1 MDLNKPSRAAQTPM
15 VVVLGLPDSV
25 HTARWLNM
33 VRGRG
38 IRFVLL
44 PVYFGPVCP
53 EIESA
58 QIISDLADADRLSDR
73 DIGIFDLDSVPR
85 EETAS
90 RYEPWR
96 PEWLGALKLV
106 HPGLI
111 ACAIRRLRPD
121 IIHSMIVQFGGYLAL
136 AAKDLLKAKFPL
148 WLLSNWG
155 SDIYLYRKLPEH
167 ESRILEIL
175 AQIDGYH
182 SECERDLRI
191 ARRMGFR
198 GFAFPCIPASGGS
211 DFSKFP
217 PPARFER
224 PSHRREI
231 VLKGYHGW
239 SGRALHILAAVHMAA
254 DALRDFK
261 IRLTLGEEAVN
272 QTVNALASAD
282 GLDIV
287 SEVYLNRHEDV
298 LTRLGQARVVVGMG
312 ISDGISTTLLEAM
325 AVGTFPIQGCN
336 SCGDEWIEPGR
347 TGFLISPHDVDGL
360 ARAIRRAVEDDE
372 MVDQAAPKNRETV
385 MRRWNAATNGEI
397 AVRNYRALLESA
409 ATPQPIKRLRS
420 DLAGDHA

>member
-1 MDLNKPSRAAQTPM
+1 MSAFRTACTRRAGSTWFAAEESGSFLFPSILTC
-15 VVVLGLPDSV
+15 
-25 HTARWLNM
+25 
-33 VRGRG
+33 
-38 IRFVLL
+38 
-44 PVYFGPVCP
+44 YP
-53 EIESA
+53 EIQSA
-58 QIISDLADADRLSDR
+58 RIISDLAGADRLSDQ

-85 EETAS
+85 EDTAS
-90 RYEPWR
+90 PYEPWR
-96 PEWLGALKLV
+96 PEWLGTIKLV
-106 HPGLI
+106 HPGHI
-111 ACAIRRLRPD
+111 ACAIRRLCPD
-121 IIHSMIVQFGGYLAL
+121 IVHSMIVQFGGYLSL
-136 AAKDLLKAKFPL
+136 AAKDMLKAKFPL

-217 PPARFER
+217 PLSRFER
-224 PSHRREI
+224 PSRRREI

-239 SGRALHILAAVHMAA
+239 SGRALHILAAIHMAA
-254 DALRDFK
+254 DALRGFK
-261 IRLTLGEEAVN
+261 IRLSLGQGAVN
-272 QTVNALASAD
+272 HTVNALAETD

-298 LTRLGQARVVVGMG
+298 LARLGQARVVVGMG

-336 SCGDEWIEPGR
+336 SCGDEWIESGR
-347 TGFLISPHDVDGL
+347 TGFLVSPHDVDGL

-372 MVDQAAPKNRETV
+372 MVDQAAPGNREIV
-385 MRRWNAATNGEI
+385 MRRWNAKTNGEI
-397 AVRNYRALLESA
+397 AVRSYRALLDA
-409 ATPQPIKRLRS
+409 AAMPQPIEQLRS
-420 DLAGDHA
+420 DLASDHA

>member
-1 MDLNKPSRAAQTPM
+1 MDLNESSSGARMPL

-38 IRFVLL
+38 IRFVLV
-44 PVYFGPVCP
+44 PVYSAPVSP

-58 QIISDLADADRLSDR
+58 RSISDLAGADRLSDR
-73 DIGIFDLDSVPR
+73 DIGIFDLNSVPE
-85 EETAS
+85 EETFS

-96 PEWLGALKLV
+96 PEWLGTLKLV
-106 HPGLI
+106 HPGHI
-111 ACAIRRLRPD
+111 ACAIRRLHPD
-121 IIHSMIVQFGGYLAL
+121 VIHSMIVQFGGYLAL

-167 ESRILEIL
+167 EARILEIL

-217 PPARFER
+217 PLSRFER
-224 PSHRREI
+224 PSQRREI

-239 SGRALHILAAVHMAA
+239 SGRALHILAAIHMAA
-254 DALRDFK
+254 DALRGFK
-261 IRLTLGEEAVN
+261 IRISLGNEPVN
-272 QTVNALASAD
+272 HTVHALVEND

-287 SEVYLNRHEDV
+287 SESYLDRHEDV

-336 SCGDEWIEPGR
+336 SCGDEWIEPGG
-347 TGFLISPHDVDGL
+347 TGFLVSPHDVGAL
-360 ARAIRRAVEDDE
+360 ARAIRRAVEDDDL
-372 MVDQAAPKNRETV
+372 VDRAAPRNRETV
-385 MRRWNAATNGEI
+385 MQRWDATTNGEI
-397 AVRNYRALLESA
+397 AVRSYRALLESA
-409 ATPQPIKRLRS
+409 ARPQLIEQLRS

>member
-1 MDLNKPSRAAQTPM
+1 MDLNKSSSSARMPM

-38 IRFVLL
+38 IRFVLV
-44 PVYFGPVCP
+44 PVYFGSVSP
-53 EIESA
+53 EIQSA
-58 QIISDLADADRLSDR
+58 RIVSDLAGADRLSDR

-85 EETAS
+85 EETVS

-96 PEWLGALKLV
+96 PEWLGTLKLV
-106 HPGLI
+106 HPGHI
-111 ACAIRRLRPD
+111 AYAIRRLRPD

-217 PPARFER
+217 PLSRFER
-224 PSHRREI
+224 PSRRREI

-239 SGRALHILAAVHMAA
+239 SGRALHILAAIHMAA
-254 DALRDFK
+254 DSLRGFK

-272 QTVNALASAD
+272 STVNAIAETD

-287 SEVYLNRHEDV
+287 SEVYLDRHEDV

-336 SCGDEWIEPGR
+336 SCGNEWIESGR
-347 TGFLISPHDVDGL
+347 TGFLVSPHDVAGL
-360 ARAIRRAVEDDE
+360 ARAIRRAVEDDN
-372 MVDQAAPKNRETV
+372 MVDQAAPRNRETV
-385 MRRWNAATNGEI
+385 MQRWNATTNGEI
-397 AVRNYRALLESA
+397 AVRSYNALLESA
-409 ATPQPIKRLRS
+409 AMPHPIEQLRS
-420 DLAGDHA
+420 DLASDHA